1 MNGEETWPQPSAG
14 SIKGHVMEETVLGT
28 GQQAYGEMGPDREE
42 T

>member
-1 MNGEETWPQPSAG
+1 MNGDMASAF
-14 SIKGHVMEETVLGT
+14 SWEHQGHVTEETVLGT